1 MKGRYDMNYEVELPT
16 ISAHEF
22 PGIRER
28 FLRSFV
34 DDEEYIQFA
43 MSSIYNGKE
52 KQNCFQNKSGLI
64 WEHLSPDKRFP
75 YLQSMA
81 LDYLREKKC
90 AEILMLTDAY
100 KGKIA
105 CGESPIFIVTFQIV
119 KELLYSYP
127 YFWNLYLFDDTFHM

>member
-16 ISAHEF
+16 IAAHEF
-22 PGIRER
+22 SGKRER

-64 WEHLSPDKRFP
+64 WEHLSPDKRISC
-75 YLQSMA
+75 LQSMA

-100 KGKIA
+100 KGKLHA
-105 CGESPIFIVTFQIV
+105 EKVPY
-119 KELLYSYP
+119 LLSRSK
-127 YFWNLYLFDDTFHM
+127 L